1 MLPSQHYHYL
11 RWSNLHVR
19 HSVMFYIILCLYR
32 LSPCMR
38 DWTVAV
44 AHSGGARSRNLGGK
58 LIFWGGGQDRI
69 FKKVLLYRHRGTNI
83 LGISPPP
90 PRGANAPGISPP
102 PPFRIFASHICDVV
116 YSNNFV
122 IFSSY

>member
-1 MLPSQHYHYL
+1 MLLVQLGINSTRDVWKFSKL
-11 RWSNLHVR
+11 D
-19 HSVMFYIILCLYR
+19 
-32 LSPCMR
+32 SPR
-38 DWTVAV
+38 R
-44 AHSGGARSRNLGGK
+44 SGGARSRNLGGAFGGQTH
-58 LIFWGGGQDRI
+58 ISGGQDRI

-90 PRGANAPGISPP
+90 PEGRMPQEYR

-122 IFSSY
+122 ILSSY

>member
-1 MLPSQHYHYL
+1 MLKKFI
-11 RWSNLHVR
+11 R
-19 HSVMFYIILCLYR
+19 YIWNTQWR
-32 LSPCMR
+32 RQVSEF
-38 DWTVAV
+38 
-44 AHSGGARSRNLGGK
+44 GGAFGGQTHI
-58 LIFWGGGQDRI
+58 LGGQDRI

-90 PRGANAPGISPP
+90 PEGRMPQEYR

-122 IFSSY
+122 ILSSY

>member
-1 MLPSQHYHYL
+1 MSDLNFDIVS
-11 RWSNLHVR
+11 
-19 HSVMFYIILCLYR
+19 
-32 LSPCMR
+32 
-38 DWTVAV
+38 T
-44 AHSGGARSRNLGGK
+44 SGGARSRNLGGHLGGK
-58 LIFWGGGQDRI
+58 LIFGGGQDII

-90 PRGANAPGISPP
+90 PRGANAPGISH

-122 IFSSY
+122 ILSSY